1 MRDLL
6 VIEPRWLAEL
16 VPHYYEYKAA
26 KTDGARLLQL
36 LPSRESARACAHSG
50 EGARADRGG
59 AQARGAQ
66 LHRHHHYRGWAV
78 ARPPPASS
86 SLTRCARVRS
96 FAEEGRTVKHRKLF

>member
-36 LPSRESARACAHSG
+36 PLARIRTHVRAQRRRSACGPRRS
-50 EGARADRGG
+50 
-59 AQARGAQ
+59 
-66 LHRHHHYRGWAV
+66 
-78 ARPPPASS
+78 AS
-86 SLTRCARVRS
+86 TRC
-96 FAEEGRTVKHRKLF
+96 